1 MATLVLQGL
10 TMPVLI
16 RRLGVGDDGA
26 SDEEELRAR
35 LTATTAALAR
45 IDELAAEDWTRPDTV
60 DRMRAAYAWRKRRFA
75 ARAGRIEDD
84 GYEEQSAAYQRTLR
98 EVLDAQRRAVV
109 EMRNRGEISN
119 DVMHQNRARAR
130 PRGLAARGAARLWE
144 RRRVPG
150 LLRPPATTSARGSG
164 YGVAASWKSEMACV
178 TSGTRA

>member
-1 MATLVLQGL
+1 
-10 TMPVLI
+10 
-16 RRLGVGDDGA
+16 
-26 SDEEELRAR
+26 
-35 LTATTAALAR
+35 
-45 IDELAAEDWTRPDTV
+45 
-60 DRMRAAYAWRKRRFA
+60 MRAAYAWRKRRFA

-109 EMRNRGEISN
+109 EIRNRGEISN

-130 PRGLAARGAARLWE
+130 PRGLAARGAARLRE

-178 TSGTRA
+178 TSGTRAWTASVSPVSAAATKRLSTTATRGPVSLSAARCPSSVALSSR